1 MKSAQTNLSELVNGG
16 KAVAAGARA
25 LARFN
30 AHLHATQE
38 MSEPLAL
45 RTLKRRERRAPS
57 RLVRRASVLEC
68 AGPPALFTRRTES
81 GRGLP
86 QSKTS
91 RDCGRLNEFCQ

>member
-1 MKSAQTNLSELVNGG
+1 MKSAQTELSELVNGG
-16 KAVAAGARA
+16 RAVAAGARA

-68 AGPPALFTRRTES
+68 AGPPALFTRQTES

-91 RDCGRLNEFCQ
+91 RRYGRGGI